1 MSYLLDHQDRVTEL
15 FLEHLRM
22 SGAALIIALIIALPL
37 GVLIARVRP
46 LNTPVMGV
54 LGAVYTIPS
63 LALLALLVPSQGLG
77 VQTALIALVA
87 YAQLILV
94 RNIVTGLRGVD
105 PAVVEAARGMGMSPL
120 QMLWQVETPLA
131 LPVVLAGVRVAA
143 VAIIGIGTVAAS
155 IDAGG
160 LGRMLFDG
168 VNQGN
173 DAEISAG
180 AIAIGVLA
188 IGVDLILRFLE
199 WWSGRRA
206 GSRRPRGAA
215 APGR

>member
-22 SGAALIIALIIALPL
+22 SGASLMIALMIALPL

-105 PAVVEAARGMGMSPL
+105 PAVVEAARGMGMSPA
-120 QMLWQVETPLA
+120 QVLWQVEAPLA

-173 DAEISAG
+173 DAEIGAG

-206 GSRRPRGAA
+206 GSQRPRGAA

>member
-22 SGAALIIALIIALPL
+22 SGAALMIALAIALPL

-105 PAVVEAARGMGMSPL
+105 PAVVEAARGMGMSPV
-120 QMLWQVETPLA
+120 QVLWQVETPLA

-173 DAEISAG
+173 DAEIGAG

-199 WWSGRRA
+199 WWSGQRA

>member
-22 SGAALIIALIIALPL
+22 SGAALIIALAIALPL

-94 RNIVTGLRGVD
+94 RNIVTGLHGVD
-105 PAVVEAARGMGMSPL
+105 PAVVEAARGMGMSPV
-120 QMLWQVETPLA
+120 QVLWQVETPLA

-173 DAEISAG
+173 DAEIGAG

-199 WWSGRRA
+199 WWSGQRA